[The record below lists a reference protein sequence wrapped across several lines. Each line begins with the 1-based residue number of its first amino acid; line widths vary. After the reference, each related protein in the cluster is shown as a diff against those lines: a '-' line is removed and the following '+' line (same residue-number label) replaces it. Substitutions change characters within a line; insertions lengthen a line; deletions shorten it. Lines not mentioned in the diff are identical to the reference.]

1 MGEGRLEPARLT
13 EGAVVQPDGT
23 VIYPGLPFGS

>member
-13 EGAVVQPDGT
+13 AGAVLQPGGT
-23 VIYPGLPFGS
+23 IAYPAAAG